1 MKLLD
6 GQTVGIDLG
15 TTYSSLAQLDNEGN
29 PLSLQNSDGK
39 TTTPSVVLL
48 GESGH
53 VIVGPSPERISVESP
68 DNIVE
73 AIKRQMG
80 SKTWSK
86 VYQGKK
92 LTPEFISALILKK
105 LKQDAEAS
113 VGPITNAVVTVPIT
127 STTCAARPRKT
138 RDGSPG

>member
-1 MKLLD
+1 MKLLE
-6 GQTVGIDLG
+6 GQTIGIDLG
-15 TTYSSLAQLDNEGN
+15 TTYSSLAQLNSDGK
-29 PLSLQNSDGK
+29 PVSIPNSDGK

-53 VIVGPSPERISVESP
+53 VIVGPSPERISVEAP
-68 DNIVE
+68 DNVVE

-80 SKTWSK
+80 NKNWHK

-105 LKQDAEAS
+105 LKQDSEAT
-113 VGPITNAVVTVPIT
+113 VGQIVNAVVTVPY
-127 STTCAARPRKT
+127 
-138 RDGSPG
+138 